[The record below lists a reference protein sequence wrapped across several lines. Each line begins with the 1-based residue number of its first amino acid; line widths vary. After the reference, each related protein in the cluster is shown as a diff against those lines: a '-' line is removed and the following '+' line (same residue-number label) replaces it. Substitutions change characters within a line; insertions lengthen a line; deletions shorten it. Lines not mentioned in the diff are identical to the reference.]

1 MSRHVLI
8 IDDDLAVLG
17 SLSADLRARGFRV
30 NIARNGAAALSAVD
44 QDPPDVIL
52 LDLRLGNEYGLDVLQ
67 QLHEGRDTIPP
78 VIMISAEGTIGEAV
92 EAVHRGAIDFI
103 EKPLGGEQV
112 SHRIRQ
118 LLETVEL
125 RRANR
130 DLSDRVGDESGL
142 IGTSEA
148 IRKILETV
156 QLVAPTSAPVLITGE
171 SGTGKELVARAL
183 HATSPRAGESFI
195 AVNCSAIP
203 KDLVESELF
212 GHQRGAFTGALQTRR
227 GAFETASGG
236 TLLLD
241 EIGDMPMGAQPK
253 LLRALEEH
261 EIQRVGSDK
270 PIPID
275 ARVVASTNRD
285 LRRAM
290 QDGNFRED
298 LFHRLNVVELSL
310 PPLRERT
317 EDIPVLADHFLRLYA
332 KHYNRAPLALEDEA
346 HAVLR
351 KHPFTGN
358 VRELRNLMERLTILS
373 RSARVSASEL
383 RALGGLAPTERPSAT
398 PVLQEGDHALRNTL
412 RDVERAIVQR
422 TLNECDWRMAHAAQ
436 RLGLERSHL
445 YRKLKELDIELAG
458 RTPKD

>member
-8 IDDDLAVLG
+8 VDDDLAVLG

-30 NIARNGAAALSAVD
+30 NMARNGAEALAAAD

-67 QLHEGRDTIPP
+67 KLGETRESIPP

-103 EKPLGGEQV
+103 EKPLSGEQV

-118 LLETVEL
+118 LLETIEL

-130 DLSDRVGDESGL
+130 DLSDRIGDVSGL
-142 IGTSEA
+142 IGASPE
-148 IRKILETV
+148 IKKILETLR
-156 QLVAPTSAPVLITGE
+156 LVAPTQAPVLVTGE

-183 HATSPRAGESFI
+183 HAASDRNRESFV

-241 EIGDMPMGAQPK
+241 EIGDMPVTAQPK

-270 PIPID
+270 PIPVDVRLI
-275 ARVVASTNRD
+275 ASTNRD
-285 LRRAM
+285 LRRGI
-290 QDGNFRED
+290 QDATFRED
-298 LFHRLNVVELSL
+298 LFHRLNVVELTL
-310 PPLRERT
+310 PPLRERP
-317 EDIPVLADHFLRLYA
+317 EDIPLLCEHFLRMYA
-332 KHYNRAPLALEDEA
+332 KRYNRQTLTVDEEAYAL
-346 HAVLR
+346 LR
-351 KHPFTGN
+351 RHPFTGN
-358 VRELRNLMERLTILS
+358 VRELRNLMERLTILCRGTS
-373 RSARVSASEL
+373 VSANDF
-383 RALGGLAPTERPSAT
+383 RVLAGIGPTERVTAA

-412 RDVERAIVQR
+412 REVERALVLR
-422 TLNECDWRMAHAAQ
+422 TLTESDWRMAQAAQ

-445 YRKLKELDIELAG
+445 YRKLKELDIDLAG
-458 RTPKD
+458 RAPKE